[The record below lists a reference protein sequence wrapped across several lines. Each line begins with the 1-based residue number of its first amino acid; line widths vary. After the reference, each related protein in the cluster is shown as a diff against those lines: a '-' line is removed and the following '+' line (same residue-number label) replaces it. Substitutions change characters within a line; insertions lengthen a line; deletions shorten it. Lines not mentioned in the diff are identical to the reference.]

1 MLSPDEKTLYVTNA
15 ATIVAFDVQSDGA
28 VANQQSTSC
37 RCRRAGSPAARRERN

>member
-28 VANQQSTSC
+28 VANQ
-37 RCRRAGSPAARRERN
+37 